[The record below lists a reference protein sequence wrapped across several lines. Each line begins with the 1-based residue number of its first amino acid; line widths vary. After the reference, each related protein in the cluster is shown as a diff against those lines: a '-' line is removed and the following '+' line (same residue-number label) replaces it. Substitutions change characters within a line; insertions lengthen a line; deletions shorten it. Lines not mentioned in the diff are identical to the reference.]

1 MEPNVE
7 IKEEPKAVNVP
18 AATTTTSSTAPRRR
32 GQGHICPPPTAT
44 HPKDRWD
51 MFYVYMFIKN
61 FTNLIA
67 DIPSFLTI
75 EECVVIPFIPSCFFW
90 VDKAILVIQS

>member
-1 MEPNVE
+1 MEPTQAL
-7 IKEEPKAVNVP
+7 KEE
-18 AATTTTSSTAPRRR
+18 TTITKITKPISPTNTRRR
-32 GQGHICPPPTAT
+32 GQGHIVPPSTAT

-61 FTNLIA
+61 FTNLIP

-75 EECVVIPFIPSCFFW
+75 AE
-90 VDKAILVIQS
+90 